1 MTIDIRIETTYNT
14 NYMGEWDLPED
25 GSDLRLT
32 IKDVTKETIHN
43 PTTHTETEEIVLTWE
58 EPKYKPYILSARVN
72 KDNIKQ
78 ALGTGRTKDWVGKK
92 VQLYREAGNWF
103 GKAGFAIRFRPFVS
117 Q

>member
-43 PTTHTETEEIVLTWE
+43 PTN
-58 EPKYKPYILSARVN
+58 KPR
-72 KDNIKQ
+72 
-78 ALGTGRTKDWVGKK
+78 
-92 VQLYREAGNWF
+92 
-103 GKAGFAIRFRPFVS
+103 
-117 Q
+117 

>member
-14 NYMGEWDLPED
+14 NYLGEWDLPED

-32 IKDVTKETIHN
+32 IKDVEKRNIFN
-43 PTTHTETEEIVLTWE
+43 PKTNTDKEEIVLVWAE
-58 EPKYKPYILSARVN
+58 ENYKPYILSARVN

-78 ALGTGRTKDWVGKK
+78 ALGTGRTKEWVGKK

-103 GKAGFAIRFRPFVS
+103 GKSGYAIRIRPFVS

>member
-1 MTIDIRIETTYNT
+1 MTVDIRIEQTFNT
-14 NYMGEWDLPED
+14 KYFGEWDLPED

-32 IKDVTKETIHN
+32 IKDVEIEKIFNPKTNTDKEEVVIY
-43 PTTHTETEEIVLTWE
+43 WE
-58 EPKYKPYILSARVN
+58 EENYKPFILSARVN

-78 ALGTGRTKDWVGKK
+78 ATGTGRTKEWIGKK

-103 GKAGFAIRFRPFVS
+103 GKSGYATRVRPFVS